1 MSEIIDPNAPVVH
14 AEAPAPAEPPKERS
28 NKEKV
33 GDSFTAIFIDKLKE
47 QSFTILIM
55 LLALYYQHNLWM
67 AEREALSKE
76 VDQKEER
83 ILQVVERERDKSI
96 DREPHGSRVS
106 ASASAAAREARAGG
120 GGTEW
125 SAEDGPHPDCHR
137 QAGSEAAPEE
147 VSEVRHHSG
156 SPSRGH
162 GDRA

>member
-1 MSEIIDPNAPVVH
+1 MSEIVDPNAPV
-14 AEAPAPAEPPKERS
+14 EAPAPQAQQQPEKS

-83 ILQVVERERDKSI
+83 ILQVVERERDKGI
-96 DREPHGSRVS
+96 EREKSLEAQRDQFIELLKQQ
-106 ASASAAAREARAGG
+106 AA
-120 GGTEW
+120 W
-125 SAEDGPHPDCHR
+125 Q
-137 QAGSEAAPEE
+137 QAQGK
-147 VSEVRHHSG
+147 
-156 SPSRGH
+156 
-162 GDRA
+162 

>member
-1 MSEIIDPNAPVVH
+1 MSEETVIDPNSLPGPTQQ
-14 AEAPAPAEPPKERS
+14 PAPEKS

-83 ILQVVERERDKSI
+83 ILQVVERERDKGI
-96 DREPHGSRVS
+96 EREKQLEAQRDQFIELLKQQ
-106 ASASAAAREARAGG
+106 AA
-120 GGTEW
+120 W
-125 SAEDGPHPDCHR
+125 Q
-137 QAGSEAAPEE
+137 QA
-147 VSEVRHHSG
+147 
-156 SPSRGH
+156 H
-162 GDRA
+162 GDK

>member
-1 MSEIIDPNAPVVH
+1 MSENVEIVNP
-14 AEAPAPAEPPKERS
+14 EAPAPAPAPAPEKS

-83 ILQVVERERDKSI
+83 ILQVVERERDKGI
-96 DREPHGSRVS
+96 EREKQLEAQRDQFIELLKQQ
-106 ASASAAAREARAGG
+106 AA
-120 GGTEW
+120 W
-125 SAEDGPHPDCHR
+125 Q
-137 QAGSEAAPEE
+137 QAHEK
-147 VSEVRHHSG
+147 
-156 SPSRGH
+156 
-162 GDRA
+162 

>member
-1 MSEIIDPNAPVVH
+1 MSEVIDPSAPTV
-14 AEAPAPAEPPKERS
+14 ESIPPAPQQPEKS

-83 ILQVVERERDKSI
+83 ILQVVERERDKGI
-96 DREPHGSRVS
+96 EREKILEAKLDQFVELLKQQ
-106 ASASAAAREARAGG
+106 AAY
-120 GGTEW
+120 
-125 SAEDGPHPDCHR
+125 H
-137 QAGSEAAPEE
+137 QAQGK
-147 VSEVRHHSG
+147 
-156 SPSRGH
+156 
-162 GDRA
+162 